1 VDRDQQQP
9 DHEFRRRRV
18 VVAITLVV
26 DATPLGG
33 SLNVPPGGVAFYP
46 LTVALAAI
54 GVIGACASGPL
65 CLGRRT
71 FPRRLRRPVILPIL
85 LGRAAAAVFIVG
97 AAVVWPSPDAVATR
111 GPRRHR
117 SAARP
122 TGCR

>member
-1 VDRDQQQP
+1 M
-9 DHEFRRRRV
+9 
-18 VVAITLVV
+18 AITLVV

-97 AAVVWPSPDAVATR
+97 AVVVWPSPEAWPRADRGGTDRLPAPPGADEPGGAV
-111 GPRRHR
+111 
-117 SAARP
+117 
-122 TGCR
+122 C